1 LAGEQ
6 RVKKAKINTKDLVQ
20 KIEKITKD
28 RIVKED
34 VVSLKDFRGLKKK
47 DNPPVLLII
56 EDDETM
62 RLAMTRL
69 FQNEGFV
76 VKAVADGT
84 ELGRVLDDTPMD
96 LIILDVG
103 LPWLN
108 GFELAQLL
116 KEHED
121 LKNIPLIFVTGKNSE
136 FEIKKGF
143 QLGADDYITKPFEN
157 EKILKSVRT
166 LLKLTE

>member
-1 LAGEQ
+1 M
-6 RVKKAKINTKDLVQ
+6 KKKIHTQDLVA
-20 KIEKITKD
+20 KIEKITKE
-28 RIVKED
+28 RILKEE
-34 VVSLKDFRGLKKK
+34 VVSLSDLRNLKRK
-47 DNPPVLLII
+47 DNPPVILVI
-56 EDDETM
+56 EDDDSM
-62 RLAMTRL
+62 RAALTRL
-69 FQNEGFV
+69 FEKEGYQ
-76 VKAVADGT
+76 VKAVADGS

-121 LKNIPLIFVTGKNSE
+121 LKHIPLIFVTGKSSE

-157 EKILKSVRT
+157 DQMLQAVKT
-166 LLKLTE
+166 LLKISN

>member
-1 LAGEQ
+1 M
-6 RVKKAKINTKDLVQ
+6 KKAKINTKDLVQ